1 MKSEIEIPVAVLK
14 TVLPG
19 LSKIVVK
26 KPTLP
31 ILGCVKVRQENK
43 RIVIEATNL
52 DETVYYGLP
61 NQTNGVPGEIIVLL
75 DDLSKV
81 VKRCSA
87 KDVVRLAVV
96 EEKTL
101 IRYSLAG
108 GFVDEPV
115 ETIPGKEWPVV
126 PILKSE
132 DIPLPKGFKE
142 TLRQAMECASTDNS
156 RYVLNGACLDVTT
169 SDKAHYIVGT
179 DGHQLFAANSFTF
192 KLDASVLIS
201 TRRFLAWPGFMDDG
215 EWRLK
220 VLPKAESHSP
230 WVQITSDN
238 WVYVARQ
245 IDGNFPNWKQV
256 VPRPNS
262 KWTHITLDESAADLM
277 LGTIPMLPGRDRQH
291 EPIELEVRENSLF
304 VKGTGN
310 NGNHGQAKINGATI
324 VGKSVEVSLNRNYML
339 KALRFGF
346 RTFEIDDSLSPM
358 LFTNGGKTMVVM
370 PVRGPAAPVPVEG
383 KQPDNSSPAAA
394 HIESPKENAPA
405 VVPSTAAA
413 ETKQT
418 EETKPMPET
427 LPTAQRGNLKS
438 HQPDNAET
446 SAIKELIDRV
456 ESIKTSMRDVLN
468 DLHDTAPLL
477 KQALKEQKA
486 TEKEIET
493 VRSALRSIQRV
504 EI

>member
-1 MKSEIEIPVAVLK
+1 MKPQIEIPVAVLK

-19 LSKIVVK
+19 LSKIIAK
-26 KPTLP
+26 KSTLP
-31 ILGCVKVRQENK
+31 ILGCVKVHQDDK
-43 RIVIEATNL
+43 QIVIEATNL

-61 NQTNGVPGEIIVLL
+61 NQTKGPPCEVIVPL
-75 DDLSKV
+75 DELSKV

-87 KDVVRLAVV
+87 KGVIRLVT
-96 EEKTL
+96 EENKTL

-115 ETIPGKEWPVV
+115 DTFLAKEWTVM

-132 DIPLPKGFKE
+132 DIPLPQGFKE
-142 TLRQAMECASTDNS
+142 TLRQAMECASTDDS
-156 RYVLNGACLDVTT
+156 RYILNGACLDVTT

-179 DGHQLFAANSFTF
+179 DGHQLFAANSFAF
-192 KLDASVLIS
+192 KLNASVLIS
-201 TRRFLAWPGFMDDG
+201 TRRFLTWPGFMDDG

-220 VLPKAESHSP
+220 VLPKAENHSP
-230 WVQITSDN
+230 WVQISSDN
-238 WVYVARQ
+238 WVYVAKQ
-245 IDGNFPNWKQV
+245 IDGNFPNWKHV
-256 VPRPNS
+256 VPRPNN
-262 KWTHITLDESAADLM
+262 KWTRITLDESAADLM
-277 LGTIPMLPGRDRQH
+277 LGTIPMMPGRDRQH

-304 VKGTGN
+304 VKGTGK
-310 NGNHGQAKINGATI
+310 NGNNGQAKINGATI
-324 VGKSVEVSLNRNYML
+324 IGKAVEVSINRNYML

-346 RTFEIDDSLSPM
+346 RTFEIDDSLAPL

-370 PVRGPAAPVPVEG
+370 PVRGPAAPVPTEE
-383 KQPDNSSPAAA
+383 KKPDNSSPAAA
-394 HIESPKENAPA
+394 KTESPKENAIA
-405 VVPSTAAA
+405 VAPSTAVA

-427 LPTAQRGNLKS
+427 LPVPQRGNLKS
-438 HQPDNAET
+438 HQPSNTEN
-446 SAIKELIDRV
+446 SAVKDLIDRI
-456 ESIKTSMRDVLN
+456 ENIKTSLRDVLN
-468 DLHDTAPLL
+468 DLNDTVPLL

-486 TEKEIET
+486 TEKEIES